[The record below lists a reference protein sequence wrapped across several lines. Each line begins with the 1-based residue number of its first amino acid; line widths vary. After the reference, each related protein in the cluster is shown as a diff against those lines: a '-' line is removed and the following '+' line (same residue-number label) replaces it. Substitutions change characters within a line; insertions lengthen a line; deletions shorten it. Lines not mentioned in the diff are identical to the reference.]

1 MRKDKKQ
8 NVKKAAAQNK
18 FRAKNPMQTLKRILG
33 YWKPYRGQLIG
44 ALICMI
50 ANVLCNIAGTFMLGS
65 VVVNNYILP
74 LAYANGV
81 YVTSNA
87 EIIARAAE
95 VTMQNF
101 GGIVGVMAAMYV
113 VGAGLHYLYNYI
125 LVRVTTKT
133 LQSVRDEMFEKME
146 KLPVKYFDTHTH
158 GDIMSLYTNDTDTLR
173 ELLSNGIPNL
183 ISNLLMVV
191 GMFVAMMLVSPL
203 LTLCSMVMLVIML
216 FIMKFVA
223 GKSGKHFVGQQ
234 RQTGAINGFIEE
246 HIDGLK
252 VVKVFCHEDE
262 EKSISTNS
270 TRICSITP
278 TRRTRMRIYY
288 SRSWATCP
296 TCPMRQPQFSAR
308 LWQSADS
315 EE

>member
-158 GDIMSLYTNDTDTLR
+158 GDIMSRYTNDTDT
-173 ELLSNGIPNL
+173 
-183 ISNLLMVV
+183 
-191 GMFVAMMLVSPL
+191 
-203 LTLCSMVMLVIML
+203 
-216 FIMKFVA
+216 
-223 GKSGKHFVGQQ
+223 
-234 RQTGAINGFIEE
+234 
-246 HIDGLK
+246 
-252 VVKVFCHEDE
+252 
-262 EKSISTNS
+262 
-270 TRICSITP
+270 
-278 TRRTRMRIYY
+278 
-288 SRSWATCP
+288 
-296 TCPMRQPQFSAR
+296 
-308 LWQSADS
+308 
-315 EE
+315 

>member
-113 VGAGLHYLYNYI
+113 VGAGLDYLYSYI

-133 LQSVRDEMFEKME
+133 LQSVRDEMFERWKNC
-146 KLPVKYFDTHTH
+146 P
-158 GDIMSLYTNDTDTLR
+158 
-173 ELLSNGIPNL
+173 SN
-183 ISNLLMVV
+183 
-191 GMFVAMMLVSPL
+191 
-203 LTLCSMVMLVIML
+203 
-216 FIMKFVA
+216 
-223 GKSGKHFVGQQ
+223 
-234 RQTGAINGFIEE
+234 
-246 HIDGLK
+246 
-252 VVKVFCHEDE
+252 
-262 EKSISTNS
+262 ISTL
-270 TRICSITP
+270 TP
-278 TRRTRMRIYY
+278 T
-288 SRSWATCP
+288 AT
-296 TCPMRQPQFSAR
+296 
-308 LWQSADS
+308 
-315 EE
+315 

>member
-133 LQSVRDEMFEKME
+133 LQNVRDEMFEKME
-146 KLPVKYFDTHTH
+146 KLPIRYFDTHTH

-173 ELLSNGIPNL
+173 ELLQTAFP
-183 ISNLLMVV
+183 
-191 GMFVAMMLVSPL
+191 
-203 LTLCSMVMLVIML
+203 TLS
-216 FIMKFVA
+216 
-223 GKSGKHFVGQQ
+223 
-234 RQTGAINGFIEE
+234 
-246 HIDGLK
+246 
-252 VVKVFCHEDE
+252 
-262 EKSISTNS
+262 
-270 TRICSITP
+270 
-278 TRRTRMRIYY
+278 
-288 SRSWATCP
+288 ATC
-296 TCPMRQPQFSAR
+296 
-308 LWQSADS
+308 LWLSVCLSQ
-315 EE
+315 